1 MSTTISVLETDYV
14 EPRRPYSQAELSNMR
29 YKLYRHLRLGKTK
42 AHHEKC
48 DHFYF
53 VKENGRK
60 EKDIIEQNTSDCGN
74 CSVCWKINK
83 TPKHLKNKAYDL
95 VNEYC
100 KIYYNE
106 PTYLT
111 YEDVDL
117 ENAFY
122 KWMCIEFM

>member
-14 EPRRPYSQAELSNMR
+14 EPQRPYSQAELSNMR
-29 YKLYRHLRLGKTK
+29 YKLYRHLRLGKTR

-48 DHFYF
+48 DHFYL

-83 TPKHLKNKAYDL
+83 TPKHLKNKAHDL
-95 VNEYC
+95 VNEYWRV
-100 KIYYNE
+100 YYNE

-122 KWMCIEFM
+122 KWLCIEFM